1 MTIWKKNIPYET
13 DVFPKQ
19 LSKPVTKITMHSS
32 IGRAGGKKIKKKLY
46 ILIPDFTNE
55 MAIDN
60 SRAEEG

>member
-32 IGRAGGKKIKKKLY
+32 IGCAGGKKIKKKIVY
-46 ILIPDFTNE
+46 I
-55 MAIDN
+55 N
-60 SRAEEG
+60 S